1 MAGRWSGGREK
12 ISHVSRGGCR
22 RREGNEG
29 AGEVEE
35 SLRKERTRIMKKT
48 GRLSEEWRMEE
59 RMRKL
64 RQFTEQSK
72 QQKSLK
78 ERDTVH
84 ACRSGRVA
92 VSSRK

>member
-1 MAGRWSGGREK
+1 
-12 ISHVSRGGCR
+12 
-22 RREGNEG
+22 
-29 AGEVEE
+29 
-35 SLRKERTRIMKKT
+35 MKKT

-59 RMRKL
+59 RMRGL

-72 QQKSLK
+72 QQKSFK

-84 ACRSGRVA
+84 VCRSGRVA